1 MVARTTVNSST
12 DYAALNQKAGAG
24 KASAADQQQD
34 RFLKLLVKQLQ
45 SQDPMNPMDN
55 AATTSQMAQISSV
68 TGIEKLNTTMQTMLA
83 SFSAAQSFQAAA
95 LIGKEVLTVGNKMK
109 FDGTKPVD
117 TRVDLPSGVSNIKVS
132 IMDKNGLVVD
142 NITLPQQPAGA
153 AAVAW
158 DGKMNNGEK
167 APAGDYLISARGV
180 QDGKEIALNTLT
192 WQTASSVELAK
203 TGVKVMLADQ
213 SSVDF
218 SAVRQIR

>member
-1 MVARTTVNSST
+1 MVNRTTINSNT
-12 DYAALNQKAGAG
+12 DYTALNQKAT
-24 KASAADQQQD
+24 KNTSAADQQQD

-95 LIGKEVLTVGNKMK
+95 LIGKEVLTVGSNMK

-117 TRVDLPSGVSNIKVS
+117 TRVDLPAGVSDIKVA
-132 IMDKNGLVVD
+132 IMDKNGTVID
-142 NITLPQQPAGA
+142 TITLPQQPAGA
-153 AAVAW
+153 AAVVW

-167 APAGDYLISARGV
+167 APAGDYLIAASGV
-180 QDGKEIALNTLT
+180 QNGKEIALNTLT

>member
-1 MVARTTVNSST
+1 MVNRTTINSNT
-12 DYAALNQKAGAG
+12 DYTALNQKAN
-24 KASAADQQQD
+24 KSTSAADQQQD

-95 LIGKEVLTVGNKMK
+95 LIGKEVLTVGSNMK

-117 TRVDLPSGVSNIKVS
+117 TRVDLPPGVSDIKVA
-132 IMDKNGLVVD
+132 IMDKNGTVID
-142 NITLPQQPAGA
+142 TITLPQQPAGA
-153 AAVAW
+153 AAVVW
-158 DGKMNNGEK
+158 DGKMDNGEK
-167 APAGDYLISARGV
+167 APAGDYMIAASGV
-180 QDGKEIALNTLT
+180 QNGKEIALNTLT

>member
-1 MVARTTVNSST
+1 MVNRTTINSNT
-12 DYAALNQKAGAG
+12 DYTALNQKAT
-24 KASAADQQQD
+24 KNTSAADQQQD

-95 LIGKEVLTVGNKMK
+95 LIGKEVLTVGSNMK

-117 TRVDLPSGVSNIKVS
+117 TRVDLPPGVSDIKVA
-132 IMDKNGLVVD
+132 IMDKNGTVVD
-142 NITLPQQPAGA
+142 TITLPQQPAGA
-153 AAVAW
+153 AAVVW

-167 APAGDYLISARGV
+167 APAGDYMIAASGV
-180 QDGKEIALNTLT
+180 QNGKEIALNTLT

>member
-1 MVARTTVNSST
+1 MVNRTTINSNT
-12 DYAALNQKAGAG
+12 DYTALNQKAT
-24 KASAADQQQD
+24 KSTSAADQQQD

-95 LIGKEVLTVGNKMK
+95 LIGKEVLTVGSNMK

-117 TRVDLPSGVSNIKVS
+117 TRVDLPAGVSDIKVA
-132 IMDKNGLVVD
+132 IMDKNGTVID
-142 NITLPQQPAGA
+142 TITLPQQPAGA
-153 AAVAW
+153 AAVVW

-167 APAGDYLISARGV
+167 APAGDYLIAASGV
-180 QDGKEIALNTLT
+180 QNGKEIALNTLT